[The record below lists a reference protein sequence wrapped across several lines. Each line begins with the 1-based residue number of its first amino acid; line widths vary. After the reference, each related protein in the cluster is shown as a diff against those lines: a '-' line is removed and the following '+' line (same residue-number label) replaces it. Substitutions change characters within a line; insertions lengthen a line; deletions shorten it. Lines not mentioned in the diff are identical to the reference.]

1 MKLPEGILNVK
12 GMKASGVVQLQGS
25 DGNDLREYGST
36 NEGVQ
41 TTCLVLT
48 APGDIITVPFIL
60 NRGVADFADLVVDGI
75 LRDSTSVSAPNKSFK
90 GNFKRVCHQERFKND
105 KRRGLKSCKMEI
117 QSRDTES
124 GEGVEAK

>member
-1 MKLPEGILNVK
+1 MRLPEGILNVK
-12 GMKASGVVQLQGS
+12 GRKAIGLIQLQGS

-48 APGDIITVPFIL
+48 SPGDVITVSFL
-60 NRGVADFADLVVDGI
+60 LDRGVADFADLIVDGI
-75 LRDSTSVSAPNKSFK
+75 LRDSTSVSAANKIFK
-90 GNFKRVCHQERFKND
+90 GTFKKACHQERLKNG
-105 KRRGLKSCKMEI
+105 KRGGLKACKMEI

-124 GEGVEAK
+124 GEARLKY